1 MSAFKHLV
9 HVRGPGNVPHRHQR
23 TSVYFPERVGMKA
36 LKRREEDQQECHG
49 INKAQGKV
57 SCAKKGPKVM
67 GTNQGAHLLQV
78 NLLIYISTSV
88 MLLRGQ
94 QNQRTNIHRLGSLG
108 KTLM

>member
-36 LKRREEDQQECHG
+36 LKRREEDQQECLG

-78 NLLIYISTSV
+78 NLLTYISTSV
-88 MLLRGQ
+88 ILLGGQ

-108 KTLM
+108 KNLM